1 MFGLFKKFKDGLK
14 KTAENALGGWIS
26 LFGRKIDESDID
38 KIEETLY
45 GADFGYD
52 TTEEIVGAIRAEYKR
67 NKELHGKRAAE
78 IGAAVLEKI
87 LSGSEGA
94 LAQSQDDG
102 KPSVICLVGVNGA
115 GKTTTA
121 AKLAYLLGKNGDGV
135 VLGACDTF
143 RAAANEQIREWARR
157 LDVRLVESSRGAD
170 SAATAW
176 DAWQSAKAK
185 GAKWLV
191 IDTAGR
197 LHTSPELM
205 RELAKVV
212 NVTRKRASKMRAGAM
227 DVYVVLVIDAATG
240 QNGLT
245 QASEFNDALG
255 LDGIIMT
262 KLDGTAKGGIALA
275 ISSQL
280 GLPIYRIGVG
290 EAIDDLQTFDAL
302 DFCRALVGEG
312 M

>member
-197 LHTSPELM
+197 LHTKENLM
-205 RELAKVV
+205 GELAKI
-212 NVTRKRASKMRAGAM
+212 RR
-227 DVYVVLVIDAATG
+227 VLAKNDSAAPHNAVIVLDGSLGSNSIEHAEAFHKAF
-240 QNGLT
+240 GLT
-245 QASEFNDALG
+245 G
-255 LDGIIMT
+255 MIIT
-262 KLDGTAKGGIALA
+262 TLDGTGKGGALA
-275 ISSQL
+275 GVYRRL
-280 GLPIYRIGVG
+280 KLPILYVG
-290 EAIDDLQTFDAL
+290 LGEKPEDLQKFNI
-302 DFCRALVGEG
+302 RAYVNGVFGLEG
-312 M
+312 AND

>member
-143 RAAANEQIREWARR
+143 RAAANEQIRVWADR
-157 LDVRLVESSRGAD
+157 LGVRLVESAHGAD
-170 SAATAW
+170 AAATAW
-176 DAWQSAKAK
+176 DCWQAAKSD

-191 IDTAGR
+191 LDTAGR
-197 LHTSPELM
+197 LHTKENLM
-205 RELAKVV
+205 GELAKIRRVLAK
-212 NVTRKRASKMRAGAM
+212 NDPNAPQNSI
-227 DVYVVLVIDAATG
+227 LVIDASLGSNSISQARAFHKSF
-240 QNGLT
+240 GLT
-245 QASEFNDALG
+245 
-255 LDGIIMT
+255 GIIVT
-262 KLDGTAKGGIALA
+262 KLDGTGKGGALA
-275 ISSQL
+275 GIYREL
-280 GLPIYRIGVG
+280 KLPILYVG
-290 EAIDDLQTFDAL
+290 LGEKVDDLQKFNI
-302 DFCRALVGEG
+302 RAYVNGVFGLE
-312 M
+312 